1 MLCMSDTNSLNKH
14 LHTDTPEQTEKMA
27 AAMALECPDAAVL
40 YLIGEL
46 GAGKS
51 TFARAFLRA
60 LGVEGAIK
68 SPTYT
73 LLEAYV
79 LSNGQDAV
87 HMDCYRMAQPD
98 EVDYLALDTFDGRMK
113 VLLVEWPEKAEG
125 RLPSADI
132 EIRLEMAEEGRQVAL
147 RAVTEKGRNWLNSG
161 SF

>member
-1 MLCMSDTNSLNKH
+1 MLCMSDTNPLNMH
-14 LHTDTPEQTEKMA
+14 MHSDTPEHTENMA
-27 AAMALECPDAAVL
+27 IALASECPDAAVL
-40 YLIGEL
+40 YLYGAL

-60 LGVEGAIK
+60 LGVQGAIK

-79 LSNGQDAV
+79 LANGQDAV

-98 EVDYLALDTFDGRMK
+98 EIDYLALDAFDGTMK
-113 VLLVEWPEKAEG
+113 VLLVEWPEKAAG
-125 RLPSADI
+125 RLPPPDI
-132 EIRLEMAEEGRQVAL
+132 EIQLEMAGDGRRIGM